1 MAAKKKSAKDGE
13 GGAVNVG
20 HLKSFVERI
29 ERLEETKAAAGED
42 IKEVYS
48 EAHSSGYDKK
58 TIRRV
63 IKERKKDQG
72 KRQQEEAM
80 FETYA
85 AALGLQLDLFPSN
98 SRTSEERV

>member
-1 MAAKKKSAKDGE
+1 MAAKKKSEKKCED
-13 GGAVNVG
+13 GAVNVG
-20 HLKSFVERI
+20 RLKSFVERI
-29 ERLEETKAAAGED
+29 EKLEEEKHATADD

-48 EAHSSGYDKK
+48 EAHGIGYDKK

-85 AALGLQLDLFPSN
+85 HALGLQLDLFPSN
-98 SRTSEERV
+98 SRTAAERV

>member
-1 MAAKKKSAKDGE
+1 MAAKKKASKKED
-13 GGAVNVG
+13 GAVNVG
-20 HLKSFVERI
+20 HLKAFVERI
-29 ERLEETKAAAGED
+29 ERLEETKVAAGED

-72 KRQQEEAM
+72 KRQQEEAL

-85 AALGLQLDLFPSN
+85 HALGLQLDLFPSN
-98 SRTSEERV
+98 SRTPAERV